1 MHYDG
6 SIQTATVSGGFALR
20 HIPLVGATPFQP
32 DDTRVSPLPHH
43 DASTARSFWTVI
55 LMPSLHIAATPSV
68 SSYPLDDELVLYTPS
83 DGQAYIL
90 NRTAARLWRLLDG
103 TRTEIVLAR
112 ELADTYGE
120 EYEQVLVDVHEL
132 VKHLHA
138 VGLLTLQP
146 NGAEPQD
153 A

>member
-1 MHYDG
+1 MTDAH
-6 SIQTATVSGGFALR
+6 
-20 HIPLVGATPFQP
+20 LV
-32 DDTRVSPLPHH
+32 
-43 DASTARSFWTVI
+43 
-55 LMPSLHIAATPSV
+55 ATPSV
-68 SSYPLDDELVLYTPS
+68 SSYPLDDELVLYTPK

-90 NRTAARLWRLLDG
+90 NRTAARVWRLLDG
-103 TRTEIVLAR
+103 TRTEVTLAR

-132 VKHLHA
+132 VAQLQS

-146 NGAEPQD
+146 NGAEPNG